1 MISKEISKAL
11 ESIGIKKLSKL
22 QGESAKKILAGK
34 DLLII
39 APTGSGKTEA
49 AIIPLLNKMIQDRA
63 EEIREVTVT
72 TRTQGKGAKTKGIKG
87 ITLLYITPLRAL
99 NRDMLRRLE
108 AISKK
113 LGLTTAVR
121 HGDTSNSERRKQ
133 SLKPPQI
140 MVTTP
145 ETLQILFLGKR
156 LRESLKNIKYVVI
169 DEVHELADG
178 ERGVQLS
185 IALERL
191 KKYSNFQIIGLS
203 ATIKD
208 PEKIAS
214 FIGKNV
220 EVVVS
225 KETKEY
231 SLSVIKPQTRKED
244 EDLAEKLFIDEEV
257 ASQLRTIKEIVES
270 HKSTLIFVNTR
281 QTAEALG
288 IKLKKIIDIEVHHG
302 SLSKESRIES
312 EARFS
317 SGELKA
323 LICTSS
329 MELGIDVGHVDA
341 VVQFNSPRQV
351 NRLIQR
357 VGRSGH
363 RTDRISKGYIITGSF
378 DDVLESIVIS
388 DMAEK
393 RIVED
398 SNIHYLS
405 LDTLANQITAILLEK
420 GRMEVNEVFELM
432 RSAYPYKNMEFKKF
446 IEICNFLKDI
456 NIIFFDDDT
465 LSPGRKTRN
474 YFYDNISMIPDEK
487 NYRVFDIT
495 TGKSIGVVDES
506 FLSTFEGEL
515 FAIKGELWKI
525 ITIEEDSVKV
535 EPVMGDGEIPS
546 WSGEEIPVP
555 YEVAQRVGALRASIS
570 DELDKSGRDKT
581 INLLTKKFN
590 VNREVCVEVV
600 DTIKE
605 QKAKGFEVPTDKKIT
620 IESTDRV
627 TILNVCYGH
636 KVNETIGRIL
646 ALLLSARKGTNVN
659 LEVNPYRIK
668 LSPAK
673 AEEVKEV
680 LFSIDEK
687 SVRWLAERSLIDTKL
702 LQWKV
707 INSARKFGYLRKD
720 YNLSKLNL
728 KTFVIKLKE
737 TPIWEEA
744 IREIFVE
751 KMDVK
756 RAEEILKGKSDLKIS
771 LYNSLSPISTSSREH
786 ASDLLIPAKPTSAVL
801 RIFKNRLENEKCFL
815 NCINCNYTIRTPIK
829 LIDEKELICPRCSSR
844 LLACINS
851 RRKLE
856 EYSKQEIFKNAN
868 LVMANGKKAIYALN
882 THGVGV
888 ESAGRI
894 LSKFYPDENSF
905 FLKLLEAEKQYI
917 RTRRFWDY

>member
-1 MISKEISKAL
+1 MISNEVHKAL
-11 ESIGIKKLSKL
+11 ESIGIKKLSNF
-22 QGESAKKILAGK
+22 QGVAYKKILLDK

-49 AIIPLLNKMIQDRA
+49 AIIPLLTKMVESGTKQL
-63 EEIREVTVT
+63 
-72 TRTQGKGAKTKGIKG
+72 KGIS
-87 ITLLYITPLRAL
+87 LLYITPLRAL

-108 AISKK
+108 TISEN

-191 KKYSNFQIIGLS
+191 KKYSKFQIIGLS

-220 EVVVS
+220 EVIKS
-225 KETKEY
+225 KEAKEY
-231 SLSVIKPQTRKED
+231 SFSVIKPEIKD
-244 EDLAEKLFIDEEV
+244 EDKELAEKLYVDDEV
-257 ASQLRTIKEIVES
+257 AAQLRIIKEIVEK

-288 IKLKKIIDIEVHHG
+288 IKLKKLVNIEVHHG
-302 SLSKESRIES
+302 SLSKESRVES
-312 EARFS
+312 ETKFS
-317 SGELKA
+317 SGELNA

-341 VVQFNSPRQV
+341 VIQFNSPRQV

-363 RTDRISKGYIITGSF
+363 RTDRVSKGYIITGSF
-378 DDVLESIVIS
+378 DDILESLVIS
-388 DMAEK
+388 DLAKKGE
-393 RIVED
+393 VED
-398 SNIHYLS
+398 SNFHELS

-420 GRMEVNEVFELM
+420 GRMDSKEVFELIKH
-432 RSAYPYKNMEFKKF
+432 AHPYENLEFEKF
-446 IEICNFLKDI
+446 IEICNFLRDI
-456 NIIFFDDDT
+456 NVIFSEDGI
-465 LSPGRKTRN
+465 LSPGRKTRS

-487 NYRVFDIT
+487 NYRVLDIT

-506 FLSTFEGEL
+506 FLSTFEGEF

-525 ITIEEDSVKV
+525 LSIEEDIVRV

-555 YEVAQRVGALRASIS
+555 FEVAQQVGALRKWIS
-570 DELDKSGRDKT
+570 EKMDVSDREKT
-581 INLLTKKFN
+581 IESLMKKFN
-590 VNREVCVEVV
+590 VSYEACVEV
-600 DTIKE
+600 INIIEE
-605 QKAKGFEVPTDKKIT
+605 QKKKGFEIPTDKRIIIESTGKIT
-620 IESTDRV
+620 I
-627 TILNVCYGH
+627 LNTCFGH
-636 KVNETIGRIL
+636 KINETIGRIL

-659 LEVNPYRIK
+659 IEVNPYRIK

-673 AEEVKEV
+673 ADEVKEV
-680 LFSIDEK
+680 LLSIEGR
-687 SVRWLAERSLIDTKL
+687 SVRWLAEHSLIDTKL
-702 LQWKV
+702 LQWKI
-707 INSARKFGYLRKD
+707 INSARKFGYLRKE

-751 KMDVK
+751 KMDVEK
-756 RAEEILKGKSDLKIS
+756 VEEILSNRSDFTII
-771 LYNSLSPISTSSREH
+771 YYDSLSPISISSREH

-801 RIFKNRLENEKCFL
+801 RIFKNRLENEKCIL

-829 LIDEKELICPRCSSR
+829 LINESELNCPRCNSR
-844 LLACINS
+844 LLACVNS
-851 RRKLE
+851 RRKLDD
-856 EYSKQEIFKNAN
+856 YSKQDIFKNAN
-868 LVMANGKKAIYALN
+868 LIMAYGKRAVYALN
-882 THGVGV
+882 THGIGV
-888 ESAGRI
+888 ESASRI
-894 LSKFYPDENSF
+894 LSKFCPDEDTF